1 MTHRLTKQEIKR
13 LKHFY
18 HRTIRAAE
26 LIISILG
33 NGLMA
38 STPKLRAA
46 VGETL
51 EIGYQTAKPKALPI

>member
-1 MTHRLTKQEIKR
+1 
-13 LKHFY
+13 
-18 HRTIRAAE
+18 

-38 STPKLRAA
+38 RPPKLRAA

-51 EIGYQTAKPKALPI
+51 EIGYQIAKPKALPIRPFDDIFGRIDNGRAIDPVIICS